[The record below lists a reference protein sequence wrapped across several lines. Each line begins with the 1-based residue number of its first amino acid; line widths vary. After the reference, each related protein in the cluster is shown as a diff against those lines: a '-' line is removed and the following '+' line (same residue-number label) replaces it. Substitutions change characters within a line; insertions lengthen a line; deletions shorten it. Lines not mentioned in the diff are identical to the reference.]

1 MQFLDPEFC
10 THWIP
15 LGASQPPTSL
25 VFLLSFVVA
34 EVQDPPGTQQWWL
47 TIASCQVARVL
58 SHPESSR
65 RSTPPSTPYFVL
77 KK

>member
-10 THWIP
+10 THRRP

-25 VFLLSFVVA
+25 VVLLSFVVA
-34 EVQDPPGTQQWWL
+34 EVQKKDPPGTWQWWL

-65 RSTPPSTPYFVL
+65 RSTPPPSPCPI
-77 KK
+77 